1 MPDDQGDPAFV
12 PDGDAQPAGDDG
24 PATPVII
31 TLGHSI
37 RGDVVWQPSIRSSP
51 HCFIMGIPGQGK
63 SVTTLRILNELARQ
77 DVPALVIDFH
87 GQFGDPQGSYA
98 RLTRGSI
105 INAAQGLP
113 FSPFEL
119 DASQQDSDQ
128 QQAQSYAIAEIIAKI
143 TGLGLRQQDDLYQA
157 IRSAYAI
164 RPNPTPADVL
174 RILERQEQARRGD
187 GVIARCRAILEMR
200 LFRPNTSDGRD
211 GPRFIEALRSGMVLD
226 LHELRIEQVQ
236 LAAGAFAL
244 RSILRDMFH
253 WGNADRIRLAI
264 VLDEAHR
271 LGNDPSLLKLMKEG
285 RKYGIAVIIATQSLN
300 DIDQDVLSNT
310 GTRILFRSNY
320 PESQKLSRYIRV
332 QGIDVR
338 ERIEGLGVGQAFV
351 QTPDMPQGMVCQM
364 YRE

>member
-1 MPDDQGDPAFV
+1 
-12 PDGDAQPAGDDG
+12 
-24 PATPVII
+24 
-31 TLGHSI
+31 
-37 RGDVVWQPSIRSSP
+37 
-51 HCFIMGIPGQGK
+51 
-63 SVTTLRILNELARQ
+63 
-77 DVPALVIDFH
+77 VIDFH